1 MSAPQIA
8 RLLHE
13 IRRMHMEILGENL
26 VGLYLHGSIAF
37 GCFNPWKS
45 DVDYIAV
52 VQAPLA
58 PDTRLRLLEAVYR
71 LNRQAPPKGLEMS
84 VVLQRY
90 CRDFVY
96 PTPFELHF
104 SNMHRDAY
112 ARDPHGFA
120 DAMRGTDPD
129 LAAHFTV
136 LRHKGIALCGPP
148 VSSVFGAVPW
158 ENYLDSICA
167 DIADAETAVQSDPI
181 YVLLNLCRV
190 LAAVREKRVLSKA
203 EGGAWGLAHLDARF
217 APLLHKALEYYRTGG
232 AFGPDNDFAADF
244 CRYALAEIRS
254 GFHASIEP
262 ERKSEWKTTRS

>member
-13 IRRMHMEILGENL
+13 IRRTHMEILGENL

-37 GCFNPWKS
+37 GCFNPQKS
-45 DVDYIAV
+45 DVDYIAAV
-52 VQAPLA
+52 RESLA
-58 PDTRLRLLEAVYR
+58 PDTRLRLLEAIYR
-71 LNRQAPPKGLEMS
+71 LNREAPAKGLEMS
-84 VVLQRY
+84 AVLPQY

-104 SNMHRDAY
+104 SNAHRSAY
-112 ARDPHGFA
+112 ARDPSGFA
-120 DAMRGTDPD
+120 AAMRGTDPD

-148 VSSVFGAVPW
+148 VSSIFGAVPW

-167 DIADAETAVQSDPI
+167 DIADAETAVQSDPV

-203 EGGAWGLAHLDARF
+203 EGGAWGLSHLEPQY
-217 APLLHKALEYYRTGG
+217 APLLRGALEAYRTGG
-232 AFGPDNDFAADF
+232 IFEPDGKLVAAF
-244 CRYALAEIRS
+244 CRRVLGEIRT
-254 GFHASIEP
+254 G
-262 ERKSEWKTTRS
+262 RKENTI

>member
-13 IRRMHMEILGENL
+13 IRRTHMEILGENL

-37 GCFNPWKS
+37 GCFNPQKS
-45 DVDYIAV
+45 DVDYIAAV
-52 VQAPLA
+52 RESLA
-58 PDTRLRLLEAVYR
+58 PDTRLRLLEAIYR
-71 LNRQAPPKGLEMS
+71 LNREAPAKGLEMS
-84 VVLQRY
+84 AVLLQY

-104 SNMHRDAY
+104 SNAHRSAY
-112 ARDPHGFA
+112 ARDPSGFA
-120 DAMRGTDPD
+120 AAMRGTDPD

-148 VSSVFGAVPW
+148 VSSIFGAVPW

-167 DIADAETAVQSDPI
+167 DIADAETAVQSDPV

-190 LAAVREKRVLSKA
+190 LAAVREIGR
-203 EGGAWGLAHLDARF
+203 AHV
-217 APLLHKALEYYRTGG
+217 
-232 AFGPDNDFAADF
+232 
-244 CRYALAEIRS
+244 
-254 GFHASIEP
+254 
-262 ERKSEWKTTRS
+262 

>member
-1 MSAPQIA
+1 MSASKIIC
-8 RLLHE
+8 LLNE
-13 IRRMHMEILGENL
+13 IRRTHMEILGENL

-37 GCFNPWKS
+37 GCFNPQKS
-45 DVDYIAV
+45 DVDYIAAV
-52 VQAPLA
+52 RKPLA

-71 LNRQAPPKGLEMS
+71 LNWEAPAKGLEMS
-84 VVLQRY
+84 AVLLQY

-104 SNMHRDAY
+104 SNAHRSAY
-112 ARDPHGFA
+112 ARDPGGFA
-120 DAMRGTDPD
+120 EAMRGTDSD

-148 VSSVFGAVPW
+148 VPSVFGAVPW

-167 DIADAETAVQSDPI
+167 DIADAETAVQNDPV

-203 EGGAWGLAHLDARF
+203 EGGAWGLAHLDMRF
-217 APLLHKALEYYRTGG
+217 APLLHEALECYRTGG
-232 AFGPDNDFAADF
+232 AFGPDKEFAADF
-244 CRYALAEIRS
+244 CRYALDRIRT
-254 GFHASIEP
+254 
-262 ERKSEWKTTRS
+262 ERKEKNA